1 MTVLVAYASKHGA
14 TREIAEAV
22 AETIRDSGGTSEAS
36 PVHNAPD
43 PSGYDAVVLG
53 SALYFGSWMEEAAD
67 YVRRNHEALAQ
78 RPVWLFSSRPLGTDV
93 EDAHE
98 QPRDIAELHDL
109 VGPREHKVFFGP
121 LDASKLGFSERM
133 VVKAVRAPE
142 GDYRDWDDIRAW
154 AGRIAEELH

>member
-22 AETIRDSGGTSEAS
+22 AETIRDSGENSEAS
-36 PVHNAPD
+36 PVHKAPD

-78 RPVWLFSSRPLGTDV
+78 RPVWLFSSGPLGTAV

-98 QPRDIAELHDL
+98 QPRDMAELHDL
-109 VGPREHKVFFGP
+109 VRQRDHKVFFGA
-121 LDASKLGFSERM
+121 LDARKLGFSERM

-154 AGRIAEELH
+154 AGRIVEELS